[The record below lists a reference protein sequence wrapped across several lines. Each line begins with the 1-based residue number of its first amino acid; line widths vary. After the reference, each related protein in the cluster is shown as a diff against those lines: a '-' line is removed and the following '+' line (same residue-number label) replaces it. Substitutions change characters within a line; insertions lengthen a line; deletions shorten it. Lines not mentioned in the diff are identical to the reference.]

1 MTEALLFPGRAGEL
15 GCAAVKAALEAGI
28 GANAAI
34 VYGRICSLNGKP
46 FWELRKN
53 LGRLLGVSVRQV
65 TRYFKELV
73 DGGLIVNR
81 PAPLHIVH
89 PGAKREL
96 PYRPWYKWAIGL
108 PQLREGLKQGSR
120 EAYERWLSRFE
131 IDRKQRVTRTKLGA
145 ILGSIISP
153 NAADISRKPDP
164 VSRPNKR
171 WTIEEIDAELA
182 KREPRCDRTVDDH
195 CGESSRGPPDK
206 T

>member
-81 PAPLHIVH
+81 PAPLNVVH
-89 PGAKREL
+89 PGTKREL

-120 EAYERWLSRFE
+120 EAYERWRSRFE
-131 IDRKQRVTRTKLGA
+131 VDRKQRVTRTKLGS
-145 ILGSIISP
+145 IIGSIVSP
-153 NAADISRKPDP
+153 KGPEATRKSPP
-164 VSRPNKR
+164 ESTPPKR
-171 WTIEEIDAELA
+171 WTAEEIDRGMAE
-182 KREPRCDRTVDDH
+182 RDPTDDVQRH
-195 CGESSRGPPDK
+195 GSSRGPPRK